1 MTTHDPEFIPD
12 YEIRCNNCMRLFKNE
27 DDLADLE
34 DEDGP
39 FMGCPTCKTDEYL
52 MDLIP

>member
-1 MTTHDPEFIPD
+1 MTTHDLEFIPD

-27 DDLADLE
+27 DDLAE
-34 DEDGP
+34 
-39 FMGCPTCKTDEYL
+39 FGCPTCKTDEYL